1 MAKFKCFYL
10 LVLWLAAANLCLL
23 YEHHLGIR
31 LGQGKHWRG
40 GLERNYEILIMQ
52 NNLPRE
58 NDPSAGRRILALDL
72 GIGSYGIA
80 LQERSGEGDNR
91 QFSFPIVR
99 SCTLPG
105 DWAEL
110 KEERT
115 RRRMWRTRLAHIE
128 REGWLRQVFE
138 RCGLQE
144 AVLWGRRLKK
154 VAVEE
159 AGPGGVKV
167 TKKRWTQD
175 ADNPPDYRLEREF
188 PPRPGKKTH
197 DGAPAD
203 EQGARTVYSGAALRC
218 LLLLGEKAQE
228 AAQGRIL
235 EPWQIFKALHSAI
248 QKRGYD
254 AKVPW
259 ARTPTVKPA
268 MAADAA
274 EKKGRKGR
282 KTETVEADAEA
293 DGEPVL
299 SEAEAKE
306 SNEEKASLERAQTM
320 KGIVEGLSTDARFHH
335 PCFWEASRM
344 GLWDAA
350 EPEAIH
356 TRQTHHA
363 SSCKWADQ
371 PDPANKFK
379 NVGERDP
386 YSRLPTI
393 FPRQMVEA
401 ELIALCEAA
410 ARQLPALSVSA
421 YEIAYGPTGMAYPN
435 IPRREPEQQDV
446 ENQRRAALKALPPE
460 LREKFVRGKAAEW
473 QGALSQK
480 APTFDNRGPA
490 PCALIPPLAGKR
502 GFNVAKCDLRFDKGV
517 LVPESALAAEV
528 SFLLQL
534 KNFRFV
540 PEVKDDSKPGGLRD
554 FFSPKE
560 LKQLHEDH
568 FSKTVLARMVS
579 GKTGGAMTKKMLC
592 DWMGE
597 HIGPKTTPKPGQ
609 DGKGKE
615 IIEMP
620 KATGRARFSRPAL
633 RLVKELLLSGL
644 SPAEFKAA
652 LLDLNN
658 PAYDDLRKAVKLVGD
673 DGRGMN
679 TQEMRGMIAA
689 DLDFLDNIGTSWD
702 KISIRDERL
711 EAISELTQAE
721 NAARQAAITRMI
733 GMEINPKIRHRLTL
747 LDHILEEITADGVL
761 PDRVV
766 LEFAREEWLGPKRRK
781 ELMEF
786 QAERK
791 QQNITARMSL
801 GGEVTQKAV
810 LKHQLLTE
818 QSGRCLFCGKNFSN
832 PETTSVAHG
841 ELSFANAHLAHIV
854 ADSKGGPR
862 AYVNLVL
869 ACDGC
874 NRAQGNLYHADAF
887 AQNRFPIGWDA
898 FMGIVSGCAG
908 MRPFKKKILCTKFE
922 DEAALMVQNK
932 TALQET
938 AWIAK
943 LARVLICL
951 KLGWKL
957 DAEGEQRNIV
967 VVTGSVTNRVASK
980 YGLYSLLGGPERVKK
995 LADAKAAIEK
1005 TMKQLEAAAD
1015 EELEEIGEEMVKQWK
1030 CKKRKGDDRWD
1041 RGHMLWLLRRLQI
1054 TNEDEI
1060 NEKDRKDDRHHA
1072 LDAMVLSFLPHWA
1085 GNPGKSLFFG
1095 LPPGKNWKEEFRHY
1109 LEELYPE
1116 VLISARPEL
1125 EQSFYGARRV
1135 GLQSV
1140 ATKRYVL
1147 REIAYS
1153 GINPKFSESTLS
1165 KRANNILDPHVRA
1178 VVVAKAAEKPNEK
1191 GWLAYCERLSKE
1203 GIKPD
1208 GPPVVK
1214 VRCIVSEQLTEYA
1227 DFSKDG
1233 TGAWRRGDKNRGWF
1247 VCAKKGKEGEY
1258 AIEPVYVHQSKTV
1271 LEEQLLKEGKYQFI
1285 TGFFI
1290 RDEVV
1295 SLTEAVTGI
1304 KDPLPEGSFVV
1315 RSMRADG
1322 YVALSVNSGHVF
1334 SPVHIDTLMEK
1345 GLTKVNDT

>member
-1 MAKFKCFYL
+1 MKEYTLK
-10 LVLWLAAANLCLL
+10 
-23 YEHHLGIR
+23 
-31 LGQGKHWRG
+31 
-40 GLERNYEILIMQ
+40 
-52 NNLPRE
+52 
-58 NDPSAGRRILALDL
+58 PSSLTNSTPAGDVRRILALDL

-80 LQERSGEGDNR
+80 LQERTGEGDQR
-91 QFSFPIVR
+91 QFTFPIVR

-144 AVLWGRRLKK
+144 AILWGRRVKQIE
-154 VAVEE
+154 VEE
-159 AGPGGVKV
+159 TGPGGVKV
-167 TKKRWTQD
+167 MKKRWTLD

-188 PPRPGKKTH
+188 PPQPGQKSR
-197 DGAPAD
+197 DGAPSD
-203 EQGARTVYSGAALRC
+203 EQGSKTVYSGAALRC
-218 LLLLGEKAQE
+218 LLLLGEHAQKE
-228 AAQGRIL
+228 AQGRTL

-254 AKVPW
+254 AVVPW
-259 ARTPTVKPA
+259 ARTPTVKPVVS
-268 MAADAA
+268 ADAA
-274 EKKGRKGR
+274 PKKGRKG
-282 KTETVEADAEA
+282 KQTETAEADAVS
-293 DGEPVL
+293 DSEPVL
-299 SEAEAKE
+299 SEVELKE
-306 SNEEKASLERAQTM
+306 KKEEQASLERALTM
-320 KGIVEGLSTDARFHH
+320 KGIVEGLSQHARFQH
-335 PCFWEASRM
+335 PCFWEAYRM

-350 EPEAIH
+350 EPDVIRS
-356 TRQTHHA
+356 RQTHHA
-363 SSCKWADQ
+363 RSCKWADQ
-371 PDPANKFK
+371 EDPANKFK
-379 NVGERDP
+379 NANERDP
-386 YSRLPTI
+386 YARLPAI

-410 ARQLPALSVSA
+410 GRQLPALSVSA
-421 YEIAYGPTGMAYPN
+421 YEIAYGPTGMPYPN
-435 IPRREPEQQDV
+435 IPRRDPAKQEV
-446 ENQRRAALKALPPE
+446 EAQRRAALDALPKE
-460 LREKFVRGKAAEW
+460 QRKQFVRGKAAEW

-490 PCALIPPLAGKR
+490 PCALIPR
-502 GFNVAKCDLRFDKGV
+502 FNVAKCDLRFDKGV
-517 LVPESALAAEV
+517 LVPDSALAAEV

-540 PEVKDDSKPGGLRD
+540 PEVKDDTKAGGVRD
-554 FFSPKE
+554 SFSPKE
-560 LKQLHEDH
+560 LKQLFEDH
-568 FSKTVLARMVS
+568 CAATVLARMAE

-592 DWMGE
+592 DWMSE

-652 LLDLNN
+652 MLDLNN
-658 PAYDDLRKAVKLVGD
+658 ATYDALRKAVKLVGD
-673 DGRGMN
+673 DGREMN
-679 TQEMRGMIAA
+679 TQEMRGMIQQ
-689 DLDFLDNIGTSWD
+689 DLDFLDNIGASWD

-711 EAISELTQAE
+711 EAISEMTQAE
-721 NAARQAAITRMI
+721 KEARQAAITRMI
-733 GMEINPKIRHRLTL
+733 SMEINPKIRHRLTL
-747 LDHILEEITADGVL
+747 LDHILDEITADGML

-781 ELMEF
+781 ELMDF

-791 QQNITARMSL
+791 AQNITARMNL
-801 GGEVTQKAV
+801 GGDVSQKAV

-818 QSGRCLFCGKNFSN
+818 QGGRCLFCGKNFAN
-832 PETTSVAHG
+832 PDTTSVAHG
-841 ELSFANAHLAHIV
+841 ELSFDNAHLAHIV

-869 ACDGC
+869 ACDAC
-874 NRAQGNLYHADAF
+874 NRAQDNRYHADAF
-887 AQNRFPIGWDA
+887 AQNRFPLGWDA
-898 FMGIVSGCAG
+898 FVGLVSGCAG
-908 MRPFKKKILCTKFE
+908 MRPFKKKILCTKSE

-951 KLGWKL
+951 KFGWKL
-957 DAEGEQRNIV
+957 DAEGEQRRIV
-967 VVTGSVTNRVASK
+967 VVTGSVTNRVATK
-980 YGLYSLLGGPERVKK
+980 FGLYSLLGGPERVKK
-995 LADAKAAIEK
+995 LADAKTAIE
-1005 TMKQLEAAAD
+1005 TAMKQVEAASED
-1015 EELEEIGEEMVKQWK
+1015 ELDKLCDAFPKEWK
-1030 CKKRKGDDRWD
+1030 TKKRKGADRWD
-1041 RGHMLWLLRRLQI
+1041 KDFALWLLRRLHI
-1054 TNEDEI
+1054 ANEDAI
-1060 NEKDRKDDRHHA
+1060 NEKDRGDDRHHA

-1085 GNPGKSLFFG
+1085 GNPGKSLYFG
-1095 LPPGKNWKEEFRHY
+1095 LPPGKNWKEEFRNY
-1109 LEELYPE
+1109 MEGLYPQ

-1135 GLQSV
+1135 GITSA

-1153 GINPKFSESTLS
+1153 GINPKFSDTTLG
-1165 KRANNILDPHVRA
+1165 KRANNIYDAHIRA
-1178 VVVAKAAEKPNEK
+1178 AVLAFVSSKPKETD
-1191 GWLAYCERLSKE
+1191 WLLYCERMAKE
-1203 GIKPD
+1203 GLKPG
-1208 GPPVVK
+1208 GPPVVN

-1233 TGAWRRGDKNRGWF
+1233 TGAWRKGDKNQGWF
-1247 VCAKKGKEGEY
+1247 VCEKKNKEGEY
-1258 AIEPVYVHQSKTV
+1258 AIEPVYVHQSKTK
-1271 LEEQLLKEGKYQFI
+1271 LEERILKEGKYSRVA
-1285 TGFFI
+1285 GFFI

-1295 SLTEAVTGI
+1295 TLDREITGI
-1304 KDPLPEGSFVV
+1304 KDPFPSGSFVI
-1315 RSMRADG
+1315 RGMRLDG
-1322 YVALSVNSGHVF
+1322 QVYLATNQGYEYNPTSITN
-1334 SPVHIDTLMEK
+1334 LMAAGFKK
-1345 GLTKVNDT
+1345 GDQ

>member
-1 MAKFKCFYL
+1 M
-10 LVLWLAAANLCLL
+10 N
-23 YEHHLGIR
+23 
-31 LGQGKHWRG
+31 KHFIKTSEAPP
-40 GLERNYEILIMQ
+40 LTSPTQ
-52 NNLPRE
+52 AS
-58 NDPSAGRRILALDL
+58 DVRRILALDL

-80 LQERSGEGDNR
+80 LQERSGKGESMHFR
-91 QFSFPIVR
+91 FPIVR
-99 SCTLPG
+99 SCTLPD

-110 KEERT
+110 ADERT
-115 RRRMWRTRLAHIE
+115 RRRMWRTRKAHLE
-128 REGWLRQVFE
+128 RESWLRQVFE
-138 RCGLQE
+138 RCGLQD
-144 AVLWGRRLKK
+144 AVLRGRQLKK
-154 VAVEE
+154 MAVEE

-167 TKKRWTQD
+167 TKKRWTLD
-175 ADNPPDYRLEREF
+175 TDNPPDYRLEREF
-188 PPRPGKKTH
+188 PPQPGRKTH

-218 LLLLGEKAQE
+218 LLLLGEKAQMD
-228 AAQGRIL
+228 AQGRTL

-254 AKVPW
+254 AQVPW
-259 ARTPTVKPA
+259 AQTPTVNPA
-268 MAADAA
+268 ESSDETPKRA
-274 EKKGRKGR
+274 RKGR
-282 KTETVEADAEA
+282 KTAVEEAEA

-306 SNEEKASLERAQTM
+306 KKEEQASLERALTM
-320 KGIVEGLSTDARFHH
+320 KGIVEGHSPHARFQH
-335 PCFWEASRM
+335 PCFWEAHRM
-344 GLWDAA
+344 GLWDAG
-350 EPEAIH
+350 EPEVIH
-356 TRQTHHA
+356 ARQTHEA
-363 SSCKWADQ
+363 RSCKWADLE
-371 PDPANKFK
+371 DPANKFK
-379 NVGERDP
+379 SANERDP
-386 YSRLPTI
+386 YARLPAI

-410 ARQLPALSVSA
+410 ARQLPALAVSA
-421 YEIAYGPTGMAYPN
+421 YEIAYGPTKLPYPN
-435 IPRREPEQQDV
+435 IPRRDPAQQEV
-446 ENQRRAALKALPPE
+446 ETKRREALKALPDE

-490 PCALIPPLAGKR
+490 PCALIPR
-502 GFNVAKCDLRFDKGV
+502 FNVAKCDLRHDKGV
-517 LVPESALAAEV
+517 LVPDSTLAAEV

-540 PEVKDDSKPGGLRD
+540 PEVKDDSRPGGVRD
-554 FFSPKE
+554 SFSPAE
-560 LKQLHEDH
+560 LKRLYDDH
-568 FSKTVLARMVS
+568 FTTTVLPRMTS

-597 HIGPKTTPKPGQ
+597 NIGPKTTPKPGQ

-620 KATGRARFSRPAL
+620 KPTGRARFSRPAL
-633 RLVKELLLSGL
+633 RLVKGLLLSGL

-652 LLDLNN
+652 VLDLNN
-658 PAYDDLRKAVKLVGD
+658 PAYDELRKAVKLIGD
-673 DGRGMN
+673 GDREMN
-679 TQEMRGMIAA
+679 TLEMRGMIAT
-689 DLDFLDNIGTSWD
+689 DLDFLNNIGASWD

-711 EAISELTQAE
+711 EAISELTQSE
-721 NAARQAAITRMI
+721 KDARQAAITRMI
-733 GMEINPKIRHRLTL
+733 SMEINPKIRHRLTL
-747 LDHILEEITADGVL
+747 LDHILDEITADGRL

-781 ELMEF
+781 ELLDF

-810 LKHQLLTE
+810 LKHQLLEE
-818 QSGRCLFCGKNFSN
+818 QNHRCLFCGGNFSN
-832 PETTSVAHG
+832 PETTSVARG
-841 ELSFANAHLAHIV
+841 ELSFGNAHLAHIV
-854 ADSKGGPR
+854 ADTKGGPR

-874 NRAQGNLYHADAF
+874 NRAQDNRYHADAF

-898 FMGIVSGCAG
+898 FVGIVAGCAG
-908 MRPFKKKILCTKFE
+908 MRPFKKKILCTKSE

-951 KLGWKL
+951 KFGWKL
-957 DAEGEQRNIV
+957 DAEGEQRRIV

-995 LADAKAAIEK
+995 LADAKTAIET
-1005 TMKQLEAAAD
+1005 TMKQVEAAAE
-1015 EELEEIGEEMVKQWK
+1015 EELEEIGEAMAKQWK

-1041 RGHMLWLLRRLQI
+1041 RGHMLWLLRRLKI
-1054 TNEDEI
+1054 SNEDEI
-1060 NEKDRKDDRHHA
+1060 NEKDRNDDRHHA

-1085 GNPGKSLFFG
+1085 GNPGKSLYFG

-1109 LEELYPE
+1109 LEGLYPE

-1135 GLQSV
+1135 GMTSA

-1153 GINPKFSESTLS
+1153 GINPKFSESALS
-1165 KRANNILDPHVRA
+1165 KRANNIFDPLLRA
-1178 VVVAKAAEKPNEK
+1178 TVVSFAASKPKEEA
-1191 GWLAYCERLSKE
+1191 WLAFCERLSKE
-1203 GIKPD
+1203 GIKPG
-1208 GPPVVK
+1208 GPPVK
-1214 VRCIVSEQLTEYA
+1214 NVRCIVSAQLTEYA

-1233 TGAWRRGDKNRGWF
+1233 TGAWRRGDKNQGWF
-1247 VCAKKGKEGEY
+1247 VCEKKGVEGEY
-1258 AIEPVYVHQSKTV
+1258 VIEPVYVHQSKTV
-1271 LEEQLLKEGKYQFI
+1271 LEERIRKEGKYSRVV
-1285 TGFFI
+1285 GYFI

-1295 SLTEAVTGI
+1295 TLDREIRGI
-1304 KDPLPEGSFVV
+1304 MDPLPAGSFVIRTMKLNGQV
-1315 RSMRADG
+1315 EVSNNAG
-1322 YVALSVNSGHVF
+1322 YQYKPVNIKS
-1334 SPVHIDTLMEK
+1334 LMGAGFKK
-1345 GLTKVNDT
+1345 GESL

>member
-1 MAKFKCFYL
+1 M
-10 LVLWLAAANLCLL
+10 N
-23 YEHHLGIR
+23 
-31 LGQGKHWRG
+31 
-40 GLERNYEILIMQ
+40 
-52 NNLPRE
+52 
-58 NDPSAGRRILALDL
+58 PSATPPLASLPNQSDPQRILALDL

-80 LQERSGEGDNR
+80 LQERSGTRENR
-91 QFSFPIVR
+91 QFTFPIVR

-105 DWAEL
+105 DWADL

-159 AGPGGVKV
+159 TGPGGVKV
-167 TKKRWTQD
+167 TRKRWTQD
-175 ADNPPDYRLEREF
+175 VENPPDYRLEREF
-188 PPRPGKKTH
+188 PPQPGKKTH

-218 LLLLGEKAQE
+218 LLLLGEKAQMDV
-228 AAQGRIL
+228 QGRTL

-254 AKVPW
+254 AAVPW
-259 ARTPTVKPA
+259 ARTPTVKPLV
-268 MAADAA
+268 AADAA
-274 EKKGRKGR
+274 GKKGRKSK
-282 KTETVEADAEA
+282 KTEAVEADAEP

-306 SNEEKASLERAQTM
+306 RNEEKASLERALTM
-320 KGIVEGLSTDARFHH
+320 KGVVEGLSPHARFHH
-335 PCFWEASRM
+335 PCFWEAYRM

-350 EPEAIH
+350 EPEVIRL
-356 TRQTHHA
+356 RQTHDA
-363 SSCKWADQ
+363 RSCKWDDQ

-379 NVGERDP
+379 NANEREQAR
-386 YSRLPTI
+386 YALLPAI

-421 YEIAYGPTGMAYPN
+421 YEIAYGPTGLPYPN
-435 IPRREPEQQDV
+435 IPRRDPAKQEV
-446 ENQRRAALKALPPE
+446 EAQRRAALKALPPE
-460 LREKFVRGKAAEW
+460 LRETFVRGKAAEW

-490 PCALIPPLAGKR
+490 PCALVPR
-502 GFNVAKCDLRFDKGV
+502 FNVAKCELRFDKGG
-517 LVPESALAAEV
+517 LVPDSALAAEV

-540 PEVKDDSKPGGLRD
+540 PEVKDDARPGGVRD
-554 FFSPKE
+554 SFSPVE
-560 LKQLHEDH
+560 LKRLHEDH
-568 FSKTVLARMVS
+568 FAATVLARMAS
-579 GKTGGAMTKKMLC
+579 GMTGGAMTKKMLC

-597 HIGPKTTPKPGQ
+597 NIGPKTTPKPGQ
-609 DGKGKE
+609 DGKGKD

-633 RLVKELLLSGL
+633 RLVKELLLSGF

-652 LLDLNN
+652 LLDLSN
-658 PAYDDLRKAVKLVGD
+658 PAYDELRKAVKLVGD
-673 DGRGMN
+673 NGREMN
-679 TQEMRGMIAA
+679 TKEMRGMIAA
-689 DLDFLDNIGTSWD
+689 DLDFLDNIGASWD

-711 EAISELTQAE
+711 EALSELTQSE
-721 NAARQAAITRMI
+721 KEARQAAITRMI

-747 LDHILEEITADGVL
+747 LDHILDEVIADGRPL
-761 PDRVV
+761 DRVV

-781 ELMEF
+781 ELLEF

-791 QQNITARMSL
+791 QQNITARMNL
-801 GGEVTQKAV
+801 GEKASPKSI
-810 LKHQLLTE
+810 LKLQLLTE
-818 QSGRCLFCGKNFSN
+818 QSGHCLFCGKNFAEPN
-832 PETTSVAHG
+832 TANHEG
-841 ELSFANAHLAHIV
+841 LSLEDAQISHID
-854 ADSKGGPR
+854 ADSKNGTR

-869 ACDGC
+869 ACGGC
-874 NRAQGNLYHADAF
+874 NQKQGNLYHADAF
-887 AQNRFPIGWDA
+887 ARGGIFPRGWDS
-898 FMGIVSGCAG
+898 FVTDVEKCST
-908 MRPFKKKILCTKFE
+908 MRPFKKKLLCTKSVE
-922 DEAALMVQNK
+922 EAREMLQNK

-943 LARVLICL
+943 LSRVLICL

-957 DAEGEQRNIV
+957 DAEGEERRIV

-995 LADAKAAIEK
+995 LADAKVAIEAAIK
-1005 TMKQLEAAAD
+1005 NVEAASDDDLDQLCDAFPK
-1015 EELEEIGEEMVKQWK
+1015 EWK
-1030 CKKRKGDDRWD
+1030 AKKRKGADHWD
-1041 RGHMLWLLRRLQI
+1041 KDFALWWLRRLRI
-1054 TNEDEI
+1054 ANEDEI
-1060 NEKDRKDDRHHA
+1060 NEKDRNDDRHHA
-1072 LDAMVLSFLPHWA
+1072 LDAMVLSFLSHKA
-1085 GNPGKSLFFG
+1085 GNPSQSLYFS
-1095 LPPGKNWKEEFRHY
+1095 LPPDKNWKEWLELFRHY
-1109 LEELYPE
+1109 LDGLYPE

-1135 GLQSV
+1135 GLQSA

-1165 KRANNILDPHVRA
+1165 KRANNILDPHLRAA
-1178 VVVAKAAEKPNEK
+1178 VVAFASTKRTEKD
-1191 GWLAYCERLSKE
+1191 WLSYCERLSNE
-1203 GIKPD
+1203 GTKPG

-1233 TGAWRRGDKNRGWF
+1233 AGAWRRGDKNQGWF
-1247 VCAKKGKEGEY
+1247 VCEKKGKEGKY

-1271 LEEQLLKEGKYQFI
+1271 LEECLLKSGKYQRI

-1295 SLTEAVTGI
+1295 SLAQAVTGI

-1345 GLTKVNDT
+1345 GLAKVSDT